1 MAGRVVV
8 GTSSW
13 SDPGFVAAWYP
24 PKMPARERLAWY
36 AKYFEAVELNSSFYA
51 LPSPD
56 NAQRWAQI
64 TPQRFTFNVK
74 LHRLLSRH
82 AAPLDSLPPDL
93 RDQAHTNQKGNVIL
107 TGDLEAALADRF
119 IEAVAPLEAASK
131 LGVFMLQLSPAF
143 SPDRH
148 NLSEL
153 DGLIGRFART
163 PVAIELRHRGWVR
176 EDTVAETLEYF
187 HTRRVAFICV
197 DAPPGEHVPI
207 MPPVDAVT
215 LPQIAYMRVHG
226 RNTEGYMSGKTV
238 AERFGYVYS
247 DDELGEIAQRA
258 HSLARDADQV
268 HVMFNNNRADDA
280 PRAGTRFK
288 EIIGQSAQTADTQLR
303 LDG

>member
-1 MAGRVVV
+1 MTGRVVV

-36 AKYFEAVELNSSFYA
+36 AKHFEAVELNSSFYA

-56 NAQRWAQI
+56 SARRWAEV

-82 AAPLDSLPPDL
+82 AASVDSLPPDL
-93 RDQAHTNQKGNVIL
+93 RAGTQTNQKQNVIL
-107 TGDLEAALADRF
+107 TPGLEAALADRL

-131 LGVFMLQLSPAF
+131 LGVFILQLSPAF

-153 DGLIGRFART
+153 DRLIGRFVRMPIA
-163 PVAIELRHRGWVR
+163 VELRHRGWVQ
-176 EDTVAETLEYF
+176 EHTVAQTMEYF
-187 HTRRVAFICV
+187 RARKAAFVCV
-197 DAPPGEHVPI
+197 DAPAGNHVPI
-207 MPPVDAVT
+207 MPPIDAVT
-215 LPQIAYMRVHG
+215 LPQIAYIRAHG

-247 DDELGEIAQRA
+247 DNELDEIAQRA
-258 HSLARDADQV
+258 DSLARDAEAV

-280 PRAGTRFK
+280 PRAATRFK
-288 EIIGQSAQTADTQLR
+288 QIIGQSPQPAETQLR
-303 LDG
+303 LED